1 MKRLSFK
8 EKARA
13 QRRREIIVTAARIL
27 NHEGSRALTMERVAS
42 EVGISK
48 STLYQDVSSKEALN
62 EMVVLE
68 SLTVLSEPLSNLS
81 LPPLQRIRAFLTGA
95 LDAQDD
101 LYRVAARAL
110 RDADAA
116 SLLVQARIDE
126 VLRMLAETC
135 SSGQTGGQIRS
146 QWSHQSMAQLVL
158 TIAAGAGL
166 NEASASDRQTD
177 WPEMLLQGIAP

>member
-27 NHEGSRALTMERVAS
+27 NREGSRALTMERVAA

-68 SLTVLSEPLSNLS
+68 SLTVLSEPLHDLS
-81 LPPLQRIRAFLTGA
+81 LPPLQRIREFLTGA

-101 LYRVAARAL
+101 LYRVAAGAL
-110 RDADAA
+110 RDSDAA
-116 SLLVQARIDE
+116 SLLIQARISE
-126 VLRMLAETC
+126 LLGMLEETC
-135 SSGQTGGQIRS
+135 SSGQTSGLIRGH
-146 QWSHQSMAQLVL
+146 WSHQSMAQLVL

-166 NEASASDRQTD
+166 NEASAPGRKVD

>member
-27 NHEGSRALTMERVAS
+27 NHEGSRALTMERVAA

-68 SLTVLSEPLSNLS
+68 SLTYLSEPLRNLS
-81 LPPLQRIRAFLTGA
+81 LLPLQRIRAFLMAA
-95 LDAQDD
+95 LDVQDD
-101 LYRVAARAL
+101 LHRVAARAL

-116 SLLVQARIDE
+116 SLLVQARIGE
-126 VLRMLAETC
+126 VLRMLEENC
-135 SSGQTGGQIRS
+135 SSGQTGGQIRN
-146 QWSHQSMAQLVL
+146 QWSHQSMAQLLL
-158 TIAAGAGL
+158 TIAAGA
-166 NEASASDRQTD
+166 NEASASTRQTD
-177 WPEMLLQGIAP
+177 WSEMLLQGIAS